1 MFRSALSGLALSAM
15 ALPALAADGR
25 QIFQFQC
32 KGCHGDAS
40 SPSAP
45 TLKGVFGAKI
55 AGRSDFSYS
64 PALSAKGGVWDETN
78 LDAFLTGPAGFAPGT
93 RMPFALSK
101 REDRAAVISF
111 LRTWK

>member
-1 MFRSALSGLALSAM
+1 MFRSALFGLALSAM
-15 ALPALAADGR
+15 ALPALAAEGR

-32 KGCHGDAS
+32 KGCHAEES

-64 PALSAKGGVWDETN
+64 RALSAKVGVWDETN
-78 LDAFLTGPAGFAPGT
+78 LDAFLTSPAGFAPGT
-93 RMPFALSK
+93 RMPISLSK
-101 REDRAAVISF
+101 PEDRAAIINF
-111 LRTWK
+111 LKSWK

>member
-1 MFRSALSGLALSAM
+1 MFRSALSGLVLCAM
-15 ALPALAADGR
+15 AFPALAADGR

-32 KGCHGDAS
+32 KGCHAEAS

-64 PALSAKGGVWDETN
+64 EALSAKVGVWDETN
-78 LDAFLTGPAGFAPGT
+78 LDAFLTSPASFAPGT
-93 RMPFALSK
+93 RMPIALSK
-101 REDRAAVISF
+101 PQDRAAVIAF
-111 LRTWK
+111 LKSSK